1 LHAWPLVGTVLA
13 VARAITFRI
22 WLDGKLIAEPTIEEP
37 TIKIGAGATSH
48 VRLQHPSVSRV
59 HCVIDVGAEL
69 EIMDLGSS
77 TGTFVNSAPVTR
89 APIASG
95 DQLRVG
101 DYLLDVVAAE
111 ATNLLGSPVRTR
123 TAPLAEPV
131 VGPDPSLRPPALL
144 DLSDDDVGLPA
155 PPAAS
160 VVLPRP
166 AVEHERSRPATVEL
180 QDADLIELGQD
191 ADPTSRRRG

>member
-1 LHAWPLVGTVLA
+1 MLA